1 MADPPSYMCE
11 VYFSFH
17 ITSLT
22 SRNTGPPKRC
32 GNFGVLLSCGPSPSP
47 STPGIVPP
55 PHALQPWY
63 SPEVDFLCLLP
74 YSDPS
79 CSAHLLSF
87 EPLPQLDFV
96 YQSNC
101 CLFFETFFSFS
112 LPVVRWSVR
121 KSHCHFLD

>member
-55 PHALQPWY
+55 PMLY
-63 SPEVDFLCLLP
+63 SPGTHLRWTFFVSCLIQIPAVLP
-74 YSDPS
+74 TYCHLNLSPS
-79 CSAHLLSF
+79 WILFINRIAVFSLKLSF
-87 EPLPQLDFV
+87 LSLYLWLDG
-96 YQSNC
+96 
-101 CLFFETFFSFS
+101 L
-112 LPVVRWSVR
+112 
-121 KSHCHFLD
+121 